1 MPSSLQCNE
10 EVGIVATVTLQ
21 VNRTVIMCVVMVYM
35 QLTLE
40 FLSKVTKIAGVMQ
53 QLLYAIETHSVS
65 LV

>member
-53 QLLYAIETHSVS
+53 QLLYAIETHLVS